1 MIGALLGAIPATAV
15 ALFVGGPLS
24 ALAVLILFTVIQ
36 FVENNYLVPRVIG
49 ESTGVHPAILIVA
62 LVIFGNQF
70 GLIGVFLTA
79 PALAIARDLYQYIQ
93 TTARRLPGE
102 ALGHVALVPE
112 ARPHVVPLGQS
123 NSKPSLRVRS
133 QPGTSPISRE
143 GAEKQKAQHP

>member
-1 MIGALLGAIPATAV
+1 
-15 ALFVGGPLS
+15 
-24 ALAVLILFTVIQ
+24 VLILFTVIQ

-62 LVIFGNQF
+62 LVIFGNRF

-79 PALAIARDLYQYIQ
+79 PALAIARDLYQY
-93 TTARRLPGE
+93 TYRRLRGDSPGE

-112 ARPHVVPLGQS
+112 ARPHAVPLGQS